1 MVEVAAQHNNA
12 AARMYC
18 MYHGWNNQ
26 LADADGARKVYEDM
40 VVQGYPHQL
49 VLSPSSALE
58 KTGLKKSTSTTPS
71 LCPVFVD
78 TSEEDDE
85 EEEEEED
92 EEEEVERVVVDTL
105 SSSDSEDSDGSDS
118 SNSSEDGDEV
128 MFF

>member
-49 VLSPSSALE
+49 VLNPSSALE

-71 LCPVFVD
+71 LCPAFVD
-78 TSEEDDE
+78 TSAEDEEE

-118 SNSSEDGDEV
+118 SDSSDDEV
-128 MFF
+128 MLF